1 MSRALCGAALL
12 LVLAATLVLTGPAA
26 AVDVSQLSDFEADP
40 CVIALAQRNT
50 AQHIGAPDSALANAC
65 ERAHGG
71 VEAGWDIVLRTW
83 KAPDARQ
90 AFTPAGGQT
99 ATAAG
104 LGLLGMLLVYA
115 AMGWP
120 ARPIVT
126 LLRPPGAM
134 RPVRPRR
141 LAAKAGAV
149 LLTRLILGTAL
160 LLILAIPFAPVIA
173 ALLLAWRLIAAIGWR
188 PRRAAPAAMG
198 EPPSAL
204 AEVVAGA
211 INDGAANI
219 GGLLGLAL
227 FARGGWR
234 LLAFGVLLAIL
245 FSLPVVVQAWRAMR
259 AVAAAR
265 IALGTLAAAAVG
277 IVAVRDPAMA
287 TLVASAPALA
297 FIVPLAFGLVV
308 TWRGGAVE
316 RLLPRQGPPQI
327 PGT

>member
-1 MSRALCGAALL
+1 MTRMLRWTVFVLMLAL
-12 LVLAATLVLTGPAA
+12 TLVPLAPAG

-40 CVIALAQRNT
+40 CVIALAERNT

-83 KAPDARQ
+83 RAPDARQ
-90 AFTPAGGQT
+90 AFTPAGVPT
-99 ATAAG
+99 ASSAG

-115 AMGWP
+115 SMGWP
-120 ARPIVT
+120 VRPVVT
-126 LLRPPGAM
+126 LLGPPGAA
-134 RPVRPRR
+134 PSILPRR
-141 LAAKAGAV
+141 LAAEAAAV

-160 LLILAIPFAPVIA
+160 LLVLAIPFAQVFA
-173 ALLLAWRLIAAIGWR
+173 ALLLAWRLSAAIGWQ
-188 PRRAAPAAMG
+188 PHRAAPAVVE

-204 AEVVAGA
+204 AETLAGT

-245 FSLPVVVQAWRAMR
+245 FSLPMVMQAWRTIR
-259 AVAAAR
+259 AIAAAR
-265 IALGTLAAAAVG
+265 IALGTLAAAAAG
-277 IVAVRDPAMA
+277 IVAIHDPAVA
-287 TLVASAPALA
+287 TFVAGAPALG
-297 FIVPLAFGLVV
+297 FIAPLVFGLVV
-308 TWRGGAVE
+308 AWRGGAVE
-316 RLLPRQGPPQI
+316 RLLPRHGPPQI